1 MKTLKGFN
9 LTITHNAIVIL
20 DFEGIIVE
28 LYSLPKNT
36 IQKIKKD
43 MVDFKERQKKVG
55 K

>member
-1 MKTLKGFN
+1 MKLYKGFN

-43 MVDFKERQKKVG
+43 MADYKEAKK
-55 K
+55 